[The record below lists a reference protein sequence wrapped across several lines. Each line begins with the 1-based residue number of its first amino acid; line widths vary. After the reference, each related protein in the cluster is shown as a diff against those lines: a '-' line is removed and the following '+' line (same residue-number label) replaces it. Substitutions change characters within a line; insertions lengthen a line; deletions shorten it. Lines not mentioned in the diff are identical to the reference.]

1 MLGAWYYLW
10 IFAILLSFAFC
21 MLLEYLS
28 RANFTSYGE
37 RVLRIV
43 IETFSIVF
51 QVDSGDMEL
60 RIAGLWK

>member
-1 MLGAWYYLW
+1 
-10 IFAILLSFAFC
+10 

-28 RANFTSYGE
+28 PANFTSFGE

-60 RIAGLWK
+60 RIAGL